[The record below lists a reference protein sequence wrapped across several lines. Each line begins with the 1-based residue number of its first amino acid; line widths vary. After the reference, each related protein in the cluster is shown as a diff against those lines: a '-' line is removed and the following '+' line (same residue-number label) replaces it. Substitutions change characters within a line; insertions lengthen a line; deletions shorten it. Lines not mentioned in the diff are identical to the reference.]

1 MASVNSIEAAV
12 SQYIADERLLGREGL
27 HLVAVSGGADSVALL
42 TMLKRLG
49 YRVEAVHCNF
59 HLRGAESD
67 RDEQFVV
74 TLCKQQSIPL
84 HISHFDTA
92 TYADVHQVSIE
103 MAARQLRYRYF
114 EQLRQDIGA
123 DEVCVAHHRDDAVE
137 TLLMNLVRGTGI
149 HGLTG
154 IRPRNGHVVRPLLC
168 VSRADI
174 LHYLDS
180 LGLQYVVDST
190 NLVPDVVR
198 NKIRLEVLPLLQQ
211 INPAASENIA
221 LTARRIAEAERLF
234 NATVQSAIAEL
245 FVDGTVDIDR
255 LLLQPSPEYILF
267 ELLSPRGFT
276 PAQVQQVETS
286 LHRPRSGCLFQSP
299 THELTI
305 HCGRLVIE
313 ERQQPLPE
321 LKIPEPGLY
330 RYTADTSFRISV
342 SDDVTVSRSTECA
355 TFDAAKVRFPLTV
368 RPVQPADRFIP
379 FGMRGSRLVSDY
391 LTDHKFSIFEKC
403 RQLVVLDA
411 DARIVWLVGQ
421 RTDQRFAVDPSTMQ
435 VLQLQFIPNG
445 CLPPVNGVVC
455 CR

>member
-234 NATVQSAIAEL
+234 NATVQSVIAQLYNDGAMSISEL
-245 FVDGTVDIDR
+245 
-255 LLLQPSPEYILF
+255 LSQPSPEYILF

-276 PAQVQQVETS
+276 PAQIQQIAAT
-286 LHRPRSGCLFQSP
+286 LRQPRSGSLFQSA

-305 HCGRLVIE
+305 HRGRLIVE
-313 ERQQPLPE
+313 QRRPPLPE
-321 LKIPEPGLY
+321 LKIPETGLY
-330 RYTADTSFRISV
+330 RYTADTQV
-342 SDDVTVSRSTECA
+342 AVKLTDDVTISREPQCA
-355 TFDAAKVRFPLTV
+355 TLDAAKVAFPLTV
-368 RPVQPADRFIP
+368 RPVQTADRFSP
-379 FGMRGSRLVSDY
+379 FGMKGSRLVSDY
-391 LTDHKFSIFEKC
+391 LTDRKLNIFEKR
-403 RQLVVLDA
+403 RQLA
-411 DARIVWLVGQ
+411 FTDARGAIIWLVGCCV
-421 RTDQRFAVDPSTMQ
+421 DQHYAVDESTVQ
-435 VLQLQFIPNG
+435 VLTLRIQT
-445 CLPPVNGVVC
+445 
-455 CR
+455 